1 MKSPIWENIFK
12 GWNKEKESDTVLT
25 LKQIPIFADLT
36 EKEFTQI
43 EKIIHKRNYKPKE
56 FIFKESAP
64 GVGMYI
70 IMKGSVDIVINSST
84 EDETILATMKEGNF
98 FGELTLLDE
107 KPRSAAAVS
116 RENSVILGFFR
127 PDLLDL
133 LKRKP
138 SFGIKIL
145 LNLASIIGDRLR
157 YTNETLEKMRRA
169 KK

>member
-1 MKSPIWENIFK
+1 MKQYWQ
-12 GWNKEKESDTVLT
+12 L
-25 LKQIPIFADLT
+25 
-36 EKEFTQI
+36 
-43 EKIIHKRNYKPKE
+43 
-56 FIFKESAP
+56 
-64 GVGMYI
+64 
-70 IMKGSVDIVINSST
+70 
-84 EDETILATMKEGNF
+84 KEGNF

-107 KPRSAAAVS
+107 KSRSAAAVS

-157 YTNETLEKMRRA
+157 DTNEKLGNFRRG

>member
-70 IMKGSVDIVINSST
+70 IMKGSVDIVLNSST

-157 YTNETLEKMRRA
+157 DTNETLEKMRRG